1 MGLPEVTRMP
11 IYEYAC
17 LDCGREFEALVRS
30 HTVPECP
37 HCHSIQLEK
46 KLSVFATATTA
57 PAAPALAGPCGT
69 CGHPDGPGAC
79 SLR

>member
-1 MGLPEVTRMP
+1 MP

-30 HTVPECP
+30 TTVPECP
-37 HCHSIQLEK
+37 QCHSVQLNK
-46 KLSVFATATTA
+46 KLSVFATAAASGEVA
-57 PAAPALAGPCGT
+57 PAMAGPCGT